1 MIIADVHDSPL
12 ISAMAKEI
20 CFKYYNPIVDNS
32 LVKYYVETFQSE
44 EAIHRQIEKEGY
56 IYSFIIHNDEK
67 VGYYSVRAEN
77 DHLLMSKLY
86 LKEECRGKG
95 LGSKAIDDILDY
107 GHSIGMN
114 CVYLHVNKNN
124 IPSINIYKSKG
135 FEIVKYDDSEIG
147 DGFRLDDY
155 IMEYRFVS

>member
-1 MIIADVHDSPL
+1 MIIADACDAPL

-44 EAIHRQIEKEGY
+44 EAIRRQIEKEGY
-56 IYSFIIHNDEK
+56 LYSFILHGVEK
-67 VGYYSVRAEN
+67 VGYYSVHPEN
-77 DHLLMSKLY
+77 DRLLMSKLY
-86 LKEECRGKG
+86 LKEEWRGKG
-95 LGSKAIDDILDY
+95 LGSKTIDDILEY
-107 GHSIGMN
+107 GRETGVS

-124 IPSINIYKSKG
+124 IPSINIYKAKG
-135 FEIVKYDDSEIG
+135 FEIVKHDDSEIG

-155 IMEYRFVS
+155 IMEYRFVR